1 MSIPSPDEYNNKLIS
16 LVKNFNSSLEEMSKI
31 YPNYKL
37 NTNTKSYLTDKNK
50 FFSTKHDIDKL
61 KNNLSKNVEVVR
73 TEIGLLNN
81 ILTDLDIENKSL
93 TKEYRR
99 LNNLDLAAKGE
110 LGDQELISRQIY
122 ISNIVLLFII
132 LSHIVLY
139 YMGKL

>member
-1 MSIPSPDEYNNKLIS
+1 MSIPCPDEYNNELMS
-16 LVKNFNSSLEEMSKI
+16 LVKNFNSSLEEMSKV

-122 ISNIVLLFII
+122 ISNIILLFII

>member
-1 MSIPSPDEYNNKLIS
+1 MSIPSPDEYNNELMS
-16 LVKNFNSSLEEMSKI
+16 LVKNFNSSLEEMSKV

-122 ISNIVLLFII
+122 ISNIILLFII